1 MEEFELEPGEEVVM
15 TVREHI
21 LVFALQLIPLVILA
35 VIPWVLGGLISWFMA
50 ANAAANASFAS
61 ISIPAHIWQ
70 FFTGV
75 WLLCVWTAAFG
86 MFTRYYLT
94 VWVITN
100 LRIVDIKQHGFF
112 NREVSSFM
120 LLRVQDVTTDVSG
133 LLATLFGFGRLSVET
148 AGKDEDFHMAGI
160 EHPEAIRD
168 VIMGQVAKLHGTGG
182 SYAAPAALDAGDGV

>member
-1 MEEFELEPGEEVVM
+1 MEEFELEPGEEIVL

-21 LVFALQLIPLVILA
+21 LVFSLQLIPLFILA
-35 VIPWVLGGLISWFMA
+35 FIPWILGGLVSWF
-50 ANAAANASFAS
+50 AAANPAAGASLMS
-61 ISIPAHIWQ
+61 LGIPAHVWH
-70 FFTGV
+70 FFIGV

-133 LLATLFGFGRLSVET
+133 LLATLFHFGRLSVET
-148 AGKDEDFHMAGI
+148 AGKDEDFHMTGI
-160 EHPEAIRD
+160 ERPAAIRD
-168 VIMGQVAKLHGTGG
+168 IIMGQVAKLHTVPDTTDGG
-182 SYAAPAALDAGDGV
+182 L

>member
-21 LVFALQLIPLVILA
+21 LVFTLQLIPLVFLAFLPWILS
-35 VIPWVLGGLISWFMA
+35 ILFHWFIGM
-50 ANAAANASFAS
+50 NAASGTASTAFGALS
-61 ISIPAHIWQ
+61 LPGHVWS
-70 FFTGV
+70 FFIGV
-75 WLLCVWTAAFG
+75 WLLCIWTACFS
-86 MFTRYYLT
+86 MLTRYYLT

-100 LRIVDIKQHGFF
+100 MRIVDIKQHGFF

-148 AGKDEDFHMAGI
+148 AGKDEDFHMTGI

-168 VIMGQVAKLHGTGG
+168 VIMSQVAKLHTV
-182 SYAAPAALDAGDGV
+182 PDASDDGL